1 MVRMER
7 YSTDDLQ
14 AANQMTRSVM
24 EKSAFVKWLMKVI
37 GAFGVA
43 LLLAGQYYN

>member
-14 AANQMTRSVM
+14 AANQATRSIM
-24 EKSAFVKWLMKVI
+24 EKSTCVKWLMKVI

-43 LLLAGQYYN
+43 LLLAG